1 MSFASSTNTLVSSL
15 ATTVTSYNNSIKPH
29 HILALYTTST
39 VLKNTKLYRKV
50 CNLLLTLLSSTTT
63 LALPMVYSN
72 LIPDFL
78 VRWAIRIR
86 CRDHLAILKQEGAE
100 ADHQTKMDIV
110 AKLKT
115 MPLAIATKEANE
127 QHYEVPAAFY
137 DLCLGPCKKYSS
149 GLWPAKNTTFDE
161 SEIAM
166 LDLYCQ
172 RAELEDGMKIVD
184 LGCGWGSLTLHICKK
199 YPNAKITSISNSHSQ
214 KEHILNTARERRLHV
229 ENITVVTCD
238 VSNDKGALD
247 VVKDNDRVCSVEML
261 VLHFIYSQHHHFIH
275 IQPLSHY
282 AHPALFHLS
291 SLF

>member
-1 MSFASSTNTLVSSL
+1 MPPPPTQVSKKINK
-15 ATTVTSYNNSIKPH
+15 TCTHRTSHMCYQQTIHN
-29 HILALYTTST
+29 
-39 VLKNTKLYRKV
+39 
-50 CNLLLTLLSSTTT
+50 
-63 LALPMVYSN
+63 
-72 LIPDFL
+72 IPT
-78 VRWAIRIR
+78 RRR
-86 CRDHLAILKQEGAE
+86 RSEILKQDGAKV
-100 ADHQTKMDIV
+100 DHQTKMDIM

-115 MPLAIATKEANE
+115 TPLAIVTKEANE

-149 GLWPAKNTTFDE
+149 GLWPTKNTTFDE

-214 KEHILNTARERRLHV
+214 KEYILNTARERGLNV

-238 VSNDKGALD
+238 VSNDEGALD

-261 VLHFIYSQHHHFIH
+261 VLHFIYFATVT
-275 IQPLSHY
+275 LC
-282 AHPALFHLS
+282 
-291 SLF
+291 